1 MGASCW
7 DGGTRQGGEARS
19 GKWDGKGNDKDK
31 GKGNDKDKG
40 KGNDKGKGKGNDNDK
55 VNYPT
60 QATEAWIDG
69 HPQS

>member
-31 GKGNDKDKG
+31 GKG
-40 KGNDKGKGKGNDNDK
+40 KGNDNDK